1 MVRKKYRKKEIILVV
16 FCIIIV
22 ISILTFYIWHQMESV
37 RIGYEIGELEEKV
50 LNLRKEVEKLETKKS
65 TLLSLER
72 VEKIAKEELNLV
84 EPKEEQLVYDEFIP

>member
-1 MVRKKYRKKEIILVV
+1 MVRKKYTKKEIILVV

-22 ISILTFYIWHQMESV
+22 ISILTFYIWHQTESV

>member
-1 MVRKKYRKKEIILVV
+1 MVRKKYTKKAIILVV

-37 RIGYEIGELEEKV
+37 RIGYKIGELEEKV

>member
-1 MVRKKYRKKEIILVV
+1 MVRKKYTKKEIILVV

-37 RIGYEIGELEEKV
+37 RIGYEIGDLEEKV

>member
-1 MVRKKYRKKEIILVV
+1 MVRKKYTKKEIILVV

>member
-1 MVRKKYRKKEIILVV
+1 MVRKKYNNKEIILVV

-22 ISILTFYIWHQMESV
+22 ISIPTFYIWHQMESV

>member
-1 MVRKKYRKKEIILVV
+1 MVRKKYTKKAIILVV
-16 FCIIIV
+16 SCTIIV
-22 ISILTFYIWHQMESV
+22 IFILTFYIWHQMESI

-50 LNLRKEVEKLETKKS
+50 LSLRKEVEKLETKKS
-65 TLLSLER
+65 SLLSLER